1 MKVVISVE
9 YFENGVYNVEI
20 LSILGRNQC
29 LTDGVGNQRQIIVE
43 SVFFANMFLT
53 LFPNVYNCRVTNVK
67 V

>member
-43 SVFFANMFLT
+43 SVCQHVF
-53 LFPNVYNCRVTNVK
+53 NVVSQRRQLPCN
-67 V
+67 